1 MIYLPCFYLCNNDV
15 QVKNTAVP
23 FALVDPQSGVLVWQN
38 VASIDA
44 IGCHGIDN
52 KQVMPGLRGPT
63 AGNLDYLSLLFHGD
77 PGQLESMKAS
87 VAAGEQYKHRI
98 PITR

>member
-1 MIYLPCFYLCNNDV
+1 M
-15 QVKNTAVP
+15 P

-38 VASIDA
+38 VASVEA

-52 KQVMPGLRGPT
+52 KLMCNSSSGG
-63 AGNLDYLSLLFHGD
+63 LDYLSLLFHGD
-77 PGQLESMKAS
+77 PGQLETMRSS
-87 VAAGEQYKHRI
+87 VAAGEQYKQRI

>member
-1 MIYLPCFYLCNNDV
+1 M
-15 QVKNTAVP
+15 P

-38 VASIDA
+38 VASVEA

-52 KQVMPGLRGPT
+52 KQVMPGLRDS
-63 AGNLDYLSLLFHGD
+63 ASSNLDYLSLLFHGD
-77 PGQLESMKAS
+77 PGQLERMRAS